1 MTYTKVFT
9 IISNG
14 GKLLGGVT
22 PETKVSTLKDNGF
35 EQVNHGEDFL
45 NALANHEYAIFIPE
59 NEKDIECLYD
69 ETNIFSLPYRTVK
82 ILINRYRQQ

>member
-1 MTYTKVFT
+1 MITNVFA
-9 IISNG
+9 IISDG
-14 GKLLGGVT
+14 GKLLGGVMH
-22 PETKVSTLKDNGF
+22 ETNVSTLKADGF

-45 NALANHEYAIFIPE
+45 NALADSEYAIFIPE

-69 ETNIFSLPYRTVK
+69 ETNIFSLPYRTVE